1 MIYLAWTLL
10 MGGMVIASLAVA
22 YVKDVP
28 DVPNADGSYGLPALL
43 VNPYFLLGMGM
54 ILLGIIVNRWL
65 SSNQAKTQSAKQSSL
80 AKIQQKMQT
89 IIADLGNIKNKRGTI
104 ELHELPAQI
113 ENIQENAI
121 FEIVESREA
130 IIATLGY
137 GPYGTIMSDFATGE
151 RFIARSWSAGV
162 DGYEDEA
169 FDYVEKSIPFFEN
182 AAKNLADL
190 SA

>member
-22 YVKDVP
+22 YVEDAP
-28 DVPNADGSYGLPALL
+28 DSPAPDGSYGLPALL
-43 VNPYFLLGMGM
+43 INPYFLLGMGM
-54 ILLGIIVNRWL
+54 ILLGIIVNRWH
-65 SSNQAKTQSAKQSSL
+65 SSSQAKTNSAKHSSL
-80 AKIQQKMQT
+80 GKIQQNLQS
-89 IIADLGNIKNKRGTI
+89 IIADLGKIKDQRSSI
-104 ELHELPAQI
+104 ELKEFPAQI

-162 DGYEDEA
+162 DGYDDEA
-169 FDYVEKSIPFFEN
+169 FDYVEKSLPFFEN
-182 AAKNLADL
+182 AAKNLTDL

>member
-22 YVKDVP
+22 YVKEASEAP
-28 DVPNADGSYGLPALL
+28 TPDGSYGLPALL
-43 VNPYFLLGMGM
+43 INPYFLLGMGM
-54 ILLGIIVNRWL
+54 ILLGIIVNRWH
-65 SSNQAKTQSAKQSSL
+65 SSNQSKTNSSKHSSL
-80 AKIQQKMQT
+80 ANIRQKLQS
-89 IIADLGNIKNKRGTI
+89 IIADLGKIKDQRSSI
-104 ELHELPAQI
+104 ELKELPAQI

-169 FDYVEKSIPFFEN
+169 FDYIEKSIPFFES
-182 AAKNLADL
+182 AEKNLADL